1 MVFPEFILNYIL
13 VPTYFIITNQLL
25 VLSVTNKSYIKYI
38 SRTPFPITESPP
50 D

>member
-25 VLSVTNKSYIKYI
+25 VLSVANKSYIKYI
-38 SRTPFPITESPP
+38 SLTPFAFTKSPP